1 MAEIK
6 QLPNNGTQKA
16 QRDLVFS
23 IVSAAWIMSLI
34 ALKFDWFTLEELQIF
49 GVTFND
55 WWIAVGV
62 TGGIY
67 VVGEIGRK
75 NADAQMNK

>member
-6 QLPNNGTQKA
+6 QLPNGGTQKG
-16 QRDLVFS
+16 QRDLVFA
-23 IVSAAWIMSLI
+23 IVSTAWIMSLV
-34 ALKFDWFTLEELQIF
+34 ALKLDWFTLEELQTF
-49 GVTFND
+49 GVTFNN

-67 VVGEIGRK
+67 TVGEIGRK